1 MVDKY
6 KKTIFSFIIFLCFL
20 DIDNA
25 NRTVHSNSYRHQSP
39 SPPTTAQQLESFVRQ
54 QVADHLARK
63 RDWHSAD
70 LFNGSPSSDFQKP
83 KRGRHM

>member
-1 MVDKY
+1 MTFGFYELFVFLVD
-6 KKTIFSFIIFLCFL
+6 
-20 DIDNA
+20 DDNA
-25 NRTVHSNSYRHQSP
+25 NRNVHTNTTSYRHQSP
-39 SPPTTAQQLESFVRQ
+39 PPSTSAHQLESFVRQ

-70 LFNGSPSSDFQKP
+70 LTSTDFQKP

>member
-1 MVDKY
+1 MVTKNFQIRL
-6 KKTIFSFIIFLCFL
+6 KLFIIL

-25 NRTVHSNSYRHQSP
+25 NRNVHSNSYRHQSP
-39 SPPTTAQQLESFVRQ
+39 SPPSTAQQLESFVRQ

-70 LFNGSPSSDFQKP
+70 LINGSTSSDFQKP

>member
-1 MVDKY
+1 MP
-6 KKTIFSFIIFLCFL
+6 SFNIFLVHL

-25 NRTVHSNSYRHQSP
+25 NRTVHSSSNSNSNYRHQSP
-39 SPPTTAQQLESFVRQ
+39 PPPSTTAQQLESFVRQ

-70 LFNGSPSSDFQKP
+70 LFNGSVPSDFQKP

>member
-1 MVDKY
+1 LY
-6 KKTIFSFIIFLCFL
+6 L

-25 NRTVHSNSYRHQSP
+25 NRTIPSTSYRHQSP
-39 SPPTTAQQLESFVRQ
+39 SPPSTAQQLESFVRQ

-63 RDWHSAD
+63 RDWHSTD
-70 LFNGSPSSDFQKP
+70 FGSNSSDFQKP

>member
-1 MVDKY
+1 M
-6 KKTIFSFIIFLCFL
+6 FLL

-25 NRTVHSNSYRHQSP
+25 NRNIHSNSYRHQSP
-39 SPPTTAQQLESFVRQ
+39 SPPSIAQQLESFVCQ

-70 LFNGSPSSDFQKP
+70 LFNASNSSDFQKP
-83 KRGRHM
+83 KRGRQM